1 MIDAVLG
8 IDIGTGSVKVIAVS
22 RQGKV
27 IQTVSEHLKMIQP
40 QAGYN
45 EQRPDDWVSATIQC
59 IKKYY
64 KIRKWRMLRYM
75 AYHYLVKCTVL

>member
-1 MIDAVLG
+1 MRVIDAVLG

-40 QAGYN
+40 QA
-45 EQRPDDWVSATIQC
+45 
-59 IKKYY
+59 
-64 KIRKWRMLRYM
+64 
-75 AYHYLVKCTVL
+75 